1 MMDRNSLELK
11 ELKELL
17 GDKYDQLPLGIDKA
31 I

>member
-1 MMDRNSLELK
+1 MDRNSLELK

-17 GDKYDQLPLGIDKA
+17 GDQADELPLAPDKA